1 MGRALLAVAV
11 LLTVAIG
18 LAGCQSPSLREHGP
32 NAPAFAPAHG
42 AALSALEITQGA
54 RLYTLKCAKCHQFY
68 DPADYSNQDWQS
80 WMLKMSKKAHLKPDQ
95 EELLSRYLDAFRP
108 KDDPLAP

>member
-1 MGRALLAVAV
+1 MRRALLAVAV
-11 LLTVAIG
+11 LFTVASG
-18 LAGCQSPSLREHGP
+18 LAGCHSPSLREHGS
-32 NAPAFAPAHG
+32 NAPANG
-42 AALSALEITQGA
+42 AALSAFEIREGA

-80 WMLKMSKKAHLKPDQ
+80 WMLKMSKKAHLKSDQ

>member
-32 NAPAFAPAHG
+32 NAAAFAPANG
-42 AALSALEITQGA
+42 AALSALEIKEGA

-80 WMLKMSKKAHLKPDQ
+80 WMLKMSKKAHLKSDQ

-108 KDDPLAP
+108 KDDSPAQ